1 MLKKQLLKVKYL
13 LFACLCFTSLLQGQL
28 RDVPDYHKSSEK
40 NLVRFGYYLGLNYTN
55 FEADYLENRSQQ
67 LEIQPEYGFNVGLF
81 VDLRLNQHLNLRLE
95 PGMFTTQRNI
105 TFPNW
110 PEVTNPDNSLRDV
123 KSTYIRFPL
132 VLKFSA
138 LRLHNV
144 RPYVIAGASTSIN
157 LSSNENS
164 VENNNSGQFR
174 TRTQMHALE
183 LGLGVELYLPYFKF
197 TPSIRGV
204 FGLNDELVPDSWT
217 TNIQGLKT
225 RGIFLNFIFE

>member
-1 MLKKQLLKVKYL
+1 MLKKQNLSVKHL
-13 LFACLCFTSLLQGQL
+13 IFAALCCCSFAQSQQ
-28 RDVPDYHKSSEK
+28 RNVPDYHKSSEK
-40 NLVRFGYYLGLNYTN
+40 NLIRFGYYLGLNHTN
-55 FEADYLENRSQQ
+55 FKADYFENRSEQ
-67 LEIQPEYGFNVGLF
+67 LDIKPEFGFNVGLF
-81 VDLRLNQHLNLRLE
+81 VDMRLMNHVNLRLE
-95 PGMFTTQRNI
+95 PGMFTTQRNL

-110 PEVTNPDNSLRDV
+110 PEVSDPNNRLRNI

-144 RPYVIAGASTSIN
+144 RPYVIAGASTSFN
-157 LSSNENS
+157 LSSNEKSTETNS
-164 VENNNSGQFR
+164 SGKFR
-174 TRTQMHALE
+174 TRSQMHALE

-217 TNIQGLKT
+217 TNIHGLRT
-225 RGIFLNFIFE
+225 RGFFLNFIFE